1 MNKISIA
8 VIIYSTLALIFYLVG
23 SFINLS
29 LNFIDWGTFS
39 RIVYASGAIISL
51 KLFLKV

>member
-1 MNKISIA
+1 MNKINMSI
-8 VIIYSTLALIFYLVG
+8 IIYLILTLIFYLAG

-29 LNFIDWGTFS
+29 FNFINWGTFS
-39 RIVYASGAIISL
+39 RIIYTSGAIISL